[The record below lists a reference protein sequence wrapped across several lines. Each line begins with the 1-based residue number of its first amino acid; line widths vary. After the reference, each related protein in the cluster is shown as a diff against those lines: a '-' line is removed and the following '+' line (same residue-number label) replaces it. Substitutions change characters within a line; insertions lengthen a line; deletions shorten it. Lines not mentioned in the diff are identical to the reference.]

1 MNMHHDVP
9 RMGVSVEA
17 LPALGIVPMDIGCVA
32 GAGLHKPETHLRLVH
47 DGNALKGCFTIGDCY
62 VRSVHQGFQSPVYK
76 DSCVEL
82 FLQPKPGGGYFNFEF
97 NAGGAM
103 LVYWI
108 EDPLREGDGFRKYQ
122 PLSLEACAQV
132 TVRSSLPA
140 RVVPEIQEPLQWT
153 LSFVIPVVVLE
164 HYAGPIG
171 DLSGQR
177 WRANAYKCGDETSHP
192 HWLSWAPL
200 DTLDFH
206 RPQCFGELVFA

>member
-1 MNMHHDVP
+1 MHQSYASDGMRDAKPVCWIDQCWPDSMYWP
-9 RMGVSVEA
+9 RVQ
-17 LPALGIVPMDIGCVA
+17 LALG
-32 GAGLHKPETHLRLVH
+32 H
-47 DGNALKGCFTIGDCY
+47 DGKALGGCFTIGDCY

-108 EDPLREGDGFRKYQ
+108 EDPVREGNGFRKYQ
-122 PLSLEACAQV
+122 ALSLEACSQV
-132 TVRSSLPA
+132 SVSSSLPA

-153 LSFVIPVVVLE
+153 LSFVIPVAVLE
-164 HYAGPIG
+164 GYAGPIG